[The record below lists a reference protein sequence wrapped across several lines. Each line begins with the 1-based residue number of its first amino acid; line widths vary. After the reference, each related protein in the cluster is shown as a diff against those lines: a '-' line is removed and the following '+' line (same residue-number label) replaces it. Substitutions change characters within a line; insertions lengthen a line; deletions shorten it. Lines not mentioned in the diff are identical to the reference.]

1 VVVSAITCIS
11 LLLLLFRVAY
21 QPCSWYPINL
31 QAVGKQ
37 EKLGSV
43 RPPGEFS
50 SCQLKSHC
58 HHWPATPMVPN
69 ITLVLRSYPGIPI
82 FFFSRTTVTVQI
94 STRASR
100 YCKYLYLL
108 SGYRSSEQ
116 QRCGH
121 LNFGSYYF
129 SNLTR
134 LDERGE
140 TVFTYTRTM
149 KSYLG
154 IHFINVF
161 YLHFSTFKAV
171 LIVQL
176 TFIDFN
182 Y

>member
-1 VVVSAITCIS
+1 MQLVSHQPASCRKAGKIGVSAAAWRIF
-11 LLLLLFRVAY
+11 LLLVKIAL
-21 QPCSWYPINL
+21 
-31 QAVGKQ
+31 
-37 EKLGSV
+37 
-43 RPPGEFS
+43 PPLTSNPDGPKHH
-50 SCQLKSHC
+50 SCI
-58 HHWPATPMVPN
+58 AF
-69 ITLVLRSYPGIPI
+69 IPWNSN

-121 LNFGSYYF
+121 LNFGNYYF

-161 YLHFSTFKAV
+161 YLHFSIFKAV